1 MQNILV
7 LCWMFFVSVLGHMEG
22 MQRRENVL
30 GKEARRAT
38 WTYALIVMLPLIVLA
53 VMRSNYFGDTPAYID
68 DYRSIP
74 SFMSGKLDYIRAHTK
89 DTGFYAMGALVSI
102 FAGAHFKYFFLLIA
116 LVQGYA
122 LIKLYRKHSE
132 DYWLAIFVFVATTDY
147 LSWMYN
153 GIRQF
158 FAVAVTLYAFE
169 PIIRKQYIKAAVIIA
184 FASLFH
190 QSALMMIPIM
200 FIVQGRPW
208 NWKTLLV
215 IMGTVVAMSASGIF
229 TDTLDSVLA
238 NTQYRNVVSDWRG
251 GGDDGSNPLRVL
263 VYSVP
268 TILSLLC
275 RDQIIKSKDRAARIA
290 CNMGIMSTALYLVS
304 MVTSGI
310 YIGRLPIYCSLYA
323 NGILLP
329 WELKYAFGR
338 SMRSTAIVCY
348 VLFYVSQLIF
358 VWGFST

>member
-1 MQNILV
+1 MQYL
-7 LCWMFFVSVLGHMEG
+7 LALFWMGFTAVAGHTAGMHRREKVLG
-22 MQRRENVL
+22 RE
-30 GKEARRAT
+30 ERRAT
-38 WTYALIVMLPLIVLA
+38 WQYAMIVMLPLVAMA
-53 VMRSNYFGDTPAYID
+53 VTRSNYFGDTPAYIN

-74 SFMSGKLDYIRAHTK
+74 SFMSGKLDYIRSHTK
-89 DTGFYAMGALVSI
+89 DTGFYAMGALVSV
-102 FAGAHFKYFFLLIA
+102 FAGAHFRYFFLLIA

-122 LIKLYRKHSE
+122 LMKTYRKYSE
-132 DYWLAIFVFVATTDY
+132 DYWLAIFIFVATTDY

-158 FAVAVTLYAFE
+158 FAVAITFLAAE
-169 PIIRKQYIKAAVIIA
+169 PIFRKKYVKAGIIIL

-215 IMGTVVAMSASGIF
+215 ILGTVVVMSASGVF
-229 TDTLDSVLA
+229 TDTLDTVLA
-238 NTQYRNVVSDWRG
+238 DTQYRNVVSDWRY
-251 GGDDGSNPLRVL
+251 GGDDGTNPLRVL

-268 TILSLLC
+268 TLLSLLC
-275 RDQIIKSKDRAARIA
+275 RQKIMKSRDRVILVA
-290 CNMGIMSTALYLVS
+290 CNMSIISTALYLVS

-329 WELKYAFGR
+329 WELKHVFGSSIR
-338 SMRSTAIVCY
+338 TFAIVCY
-348 VLFYVSQLIF
+348 LGFYF
-358 VWGFST
+358 VQTYLGW